1 MIDITSNAASIL
13 KRNMLQSCFDA
24 GIGYRLAFA
33 SKENGDKS
41 VILKIDQVQEEDEIL
56 DLDGLKIFI
65 DRDSLSLVRGG
76 EIDYIYDA
84 ASFIYQGS
92 QSK

>member
-13 KRNMLQSCFDA
+13 KRNILQSCFEA
-24 GIGYRLAFA
+24 GLGYRLSFA

-41 VILKIDQVQEEDEIL
+41 IILVLDQVREGDAVLELE
-56 DLDGLKIFI
+56 GLKIFI
-65 DRDSLSLVRGG
+65 DHDSLSLAAGG

-92 QSK
+92 GSK